1 MATTPAAPER
11 VRRAYPAPVR
21 DGDDAFVPL
30 AARIGAVAARHAAEH
45 DRDATFVA
53 PAYRAMREHGY
64 LRLPVPAELGGLG
77 ASLRQVCYAQAELG
91 RHDGATALAVSMH
104 LHSTLTQAF
113 LHERGAPGAGQVLRR
128 IASSDLVIATSGGS
142 DWLWPDTVAT
152 VQDDGSLRVSG
163 RKVFCSQAPE
173 AGAVSTCAVLGRPG
187 PGAEVAHFSVPLPSP
202 GVRLEETWDT
212 LGMRGTAS
220 HDLVLDDVRVP
231 AEAIVARRP
240 WGEFGDVLTTA
251 EVHFAPVV
259 AATYLGIAA
268 QARDAALTRARTRAQ
283 PRTLTPATT
292 SAATTSA
299 ATGTTASATTTTGTG
314 TSPATSTAA
323 TSPAATSPAATSPAV
338 AATGAAS
345 RAEGGGVSAAE
356 GGAASRAGDGGASQA
371 GSAASQT
378 AAPPHGSRPA
388 TVSPTAQRVAG
399 LMDARLRTAWWS
411 LTGALDDLGPG
422 YACTPDTLATVM
434 IAKREAVL
442 AAVEVVG
449 LAMDLAGGGSYFRRS
464 PLERACRD
472 VRAGTFHPLTPEATL
487 LYAGK
492 LAFGDPGVTE

>member
-1 MATTPAAPER
+1 MATTPAAAGR

-91 RHDGATALAVSMH
+91 RHDGAAALAVSMH
-104 LHSTLTQAF
+104 LHSTLTQAY
-113 LHERGAPGAGQVLRR
+113 LHERGASGAGQVLRR
-128 IASSDLVIATSGGS
+128 IVSGDLVIATSGGS

-152 VQDDGSLRVSG
+152 VEDDGSLRVSG

-220 HDLVLDDVRVP
+220 HDLVFDDVRVP
-231 AEAIVARRP
+231 AEAIVATRP
-240 WGEFGDVLTTA
+240 WGEFGEVLTTA

-268 QARDAALTRARTRAQ
+268 QARDVARTRALA
-283 PRTLTPATT
+283 RAKG
-292 SAATTSA
+292 
-299 ATGTTASATTTTGTG
+299 GT
-314 TSPATSTAA
+314 
-323 TSPAATSPAATSPAV
+323 
-338 AATGAAS
+338 
-345 RAEGGGVSAAE
+345 
-356 GGAASRAGDGGASQA
+356 
-371 GSAASQT
+371 
-378 AAPPHGSRPA
+378 AP
-388 TVSPTAQRVAG
+388 PTAQRPAG

-411 LTGALDDLGPG
+411 LTGALDDLGPR

-492 LAFGDPGVTE
+492 LALGDPGLTE